1 MCTEFFILFETGTGT
16 LKIKTSTVP
25 LSVSCLIEKM
35 AQLIDISVYVIYTV
49 IFYVIM
55 LCWQIKLKVN
65 N

>member
-1 MCTEFFILFETGTGT
+1 MYTEFFILFETGTGT

-25 LSVSCLIEKM
+25 LSVSFLIEKM